1 MGHRSSRAYRDPG
14 SRPALALTADIGHGR
29 SRTSRRGIDYLNAET
44 AGGHGELIVMGQ
56 HDDRIPLTMEHE
68 SRSQM
73 NGIKG
78 LKRISKSA
86 GVPHN
91 LAVDINK
98 MDFIEKHTGA
108 LRSIRWRD
116 AALGDA
122 DQFYFQK
129 DRRHQFGFR
138 DLLDQKT
145 LDRITSFLIQKR

>member
-1 MGHRSSRAYRDPG
+1 
-14 SRPALALTADIGHGR
+14 
-29 SRTSRRGIDYLNAET
+29 
-44 AGGHGELIVMGQ
+44 
-56 HDDRIPLTMEHE
+56 
-68 SRSQM
+68 
-73 NGIKG
+73 
-78 LKRISKSA
+78 
-86 GVPHN
+86 
-91 LAVDINK
+91 
-98 MDFIEKHTGA
+98 MDFIEKRTGA